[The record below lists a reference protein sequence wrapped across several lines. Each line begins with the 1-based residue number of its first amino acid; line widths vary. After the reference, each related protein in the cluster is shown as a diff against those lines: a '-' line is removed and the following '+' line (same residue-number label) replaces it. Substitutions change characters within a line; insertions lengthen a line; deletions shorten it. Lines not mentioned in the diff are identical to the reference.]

1 MASVPLSH
9 ELHPIFLLD
18 SFDMETTTPC
28 PNRYKINTFSAT
40 FFSIFVNTL
49 TLASS
54 LLLLAAALR
63 TRRGRRL
70 LAPRLKEGEILDF
83 PIGWMK
89 SALSKQ
95 HVLLDEVG
103 LDAMVVIRYL
113 DVGFK
118 FCLVGSLLSIVLVP
132 MYASADNNENLGKFT
147 RFSLSNIDKEK
158 GHWRFGIVVACS
170 YLLNAAFVHFMV
182 GEWQNFMNFRRKQFK
197 NAVRGSLGPGAAQ
210 AIRSILVENMPK
222 EMRSAQQLFEY
233 FEKQFGEGSVHSA
246 VLQSDTRALHEID
259 AFCKCCCCSNW
270 ASSDR
275 RTQMQQAVRADV
287 ATGIELS
294 TISTIRRPRRTTCAV
309 DESSLLAGINVPK
322 TAREFSQKVKGYTA
336 SLANTVSKALPASEL
351 VKPSSCSTGFVT
363 FQMVQTRVMAEQV
376 LLSHSSGWLIRPA
389 PESRDLVWSNA
400 STPWKLLYPRNI
412 VAQCICIVGVLFWSV
427 PVTSIQLWSNL
438 ESMQRFLPRL
448 FEFSK
453 TSCKLCSTFLVKYVP
468 VVALILLLAL
478 LPLVFEGMA
487 RRYERHTVKSDI
499 QRIVLYRYMGYLL
512 ATLYV
517 AVVSGSVSGTLETI
531 LRTPPQALV
540 EVREAVPSV
549 AVYFITFVLARVGI
563 TIPILLF
570 YPGLFPGSSCYFATE
585 ASDAALILV
594 LGVTYSAIAPLI
606 LPACAAYFALA
617 SVVYRWLFL
626 YVYEQEFDTSGSF
639 WYDLFNWSVWGM
651 FFSNITLMALAVGHA
666 SYNTYSFY
674 ATAVLPLTTLV
685 FKAFCERHYARP
697 SLFVAVEDAV
707 EADRVAEEE
716 ADVTLD
722 YNYYV
727 DPVLTNYS
735 PGAAASAASGASAA
749 SPSCSSDPR
758 IRNDICDGFGIL

>member
-83 PIGWMK
+83 PFGWMK

-158 GHWRFGIVVACS
+158 GFGIVVACS

-259 AFCKCCCCSNW
+259 AFCKCCCCPNW

-275 RTQMQQAVRADV
+275 RTQMRQAVRADV

-294 TISTIRRPRRTTCAV
+294 SISTIRRPRRTTCAV

-487 RRYERHTVKSDI
+487 RRYERHKVKSDI

-697 SLFVAVEDAV
+697 SLFVALEDAV

>member
-83 PIGWMK
+83 PFGWMK

-259 AFCKCCCCSNW
+259 AFCKCCCCPNW

-275 RTQMQQAVRADV
+275 RTQMRQAVRADV

-294 TISTIRRPRRTTCAV
+294 SISTIRRPRRTTCAV

-487 RRYERHTVKSDI
+487 RRYERHKVKSDI

-697 SLFVAVEDAV
+697 SLFVALEDAV